1 MDEGEPLREV
11 VKALRHDAGQLFHGE
26 SRYLLIRPETLV
38 ALQKSLVERLG
49 DGAAE
54 HLVAAGRAGGG
65 SALTA
70 LGASGEDAVRR
81 LIAMGT
87 AIGWGEFSL
96 EHLDGRRFVVAIRH
110 SPFAD
115 AHGPSVAPVCHV
127 TRGVLERVAEAVFDG
142 PARVTETACAATGA
156 PLCRFEACA

>member
-11 VKALRHDAGQLFHGE
+11 VKALRHDAGRLFHGE

-54 HLVAAGRAGGG
+54 HL
-65 SALTA
+65 
-70 LGASGEDAVRR
+70 
-81 LIAMGT
+81 
-87 AIGWGEFSL
+87 
-96 EHLDGRRFVVAIRH
+96 DGRRFVVAIRH

-115 AHGPSVAPVCHV
+115 AHGPSPAPVCHV
-127 TRGVLERVAEAVFDG
+127 TRGVLERVAEALFDA

-156 PLCRFEACA
+156 PLCRFEARA

>member
-1 MDEGEPLREV
+1 MDEREPLSEV
-11 VKALRHDAGQLFHGE
+11 VKALRHDAGRLFHGE

-96 EHLDGRRFVVAIRH
+96 KHLDGRRFVVAIRH

-115 AHGPSVAPVCHV
+115 AHGPSAAPVCHV
-127 TRGVLERVAEAVFDG
+127 TRGVLERVAEAVFDA
-142 PARVTETACAATGA
+142 PVRVTETACAATGA
-156 PLCRFEACA
+156 PLCRFEAHA

>member
-54 HLVAAGRAGGG
+54 HLVAAGRA
-65 SALTA
+65 AA
-70 LGASGEDAVRR
+70 RR
-81 LIAMGT
+81 
-87 AIGWGEFSL
+87 
-96 EHLDGRRFVVAIRH
+96 
-110 SPFAD
+110 
-115 AHGPSVAPVCHV
+115 
-127 TRGVLERVAEAVFDG
+127 
-142 PARVTETACAATGA
+142 
-156 PLCRFEACA
+156 